1 MDICLNFI
9 KLHSYQKPSQ
19 FKEIRKQYLKS
30 FFIFDCI
37 AVIPG
42 LFVNEGSVT
51 NTVNLAKLARFVHYN
66 RFFEQ
71 INLLTYKV
79 MIEFLKLTRQKVNE
93 VVDLLKLILSVILL
107 AHIMACIWII
117 LGRIDE
123 DSWVNQYMIGKS
135 PGVEDIT
142 DELIYGEAT
151 NIYTNAFYF
160 ILTTITTVGYGD
172 ITG

>member
-1 MDICLNFI
+1 
-9 KLHSYQKPSQ
+9 
-19 FKEIRKQYLKS
+19 
-30 FFIFDCI
+30 
-37 AVIPG
+37 
-42 LFVNEGSVT
+42 
-51 NTVNLAKLARFVHYN
+51 
-66 RFFEQ
+66 
-71 INLLTYKV
+71 

-123 DSWVNQYMIGKS
+123 ESWVNQYMVGKT
-135 PGVEDIT
+135 GGEDLT
-142 DELIYGEAT
+142 DVDIYKEAT